1 MAYENEMF
9 DYHREMT
16 DAVVQIPSPDEAD
29 EWVWVMNEEHRRRY
43 RYFLEH
49 VMGTYPDDSESF
61 GIGIMTGEPSN
72 GEPFEL
78 VRRHWLGFGDDNGE

>member
-1 MAYENEMF
+1 MTDENEIF

-16 DAVVQIPSPDEAD
+16 GAVSQISGAPE

-49 VMGTYPDDSESF
+49 VMGSYPDDSENF
-61 GIGIMTGEPSN
+61 GIGIMTGEPST

-78 VRRHWLGFGDDNGE
+78 VRRHWLDLGEDDAE

>member
-1 MAYENEMF
+1 MSGADEMF

-16 DAVVQIPSPDEAD
+16 GVVSQIDGPAD

-43 RYFLEH
+43 RYFLKN
-49 VMGTYPDDSESF
+49 VMGVYPDDSESF

-78 VRRHWLGFGDDNGE
+78 IRKHWDGYD